1 MIKRILFSIIASL
14 GFICDEMLT
23 FEYVCDYPELGPRFY
38 GFPFIQE
45 TNSSWVFSMS
55 GDIYILGFIG
65 NFIFWALLFF
75 GVTLFFK
82 NLKNRFL
89 NILIKIVGWTVVTW
103 SVFVAF
109 LYFGAI
115 DWRFEFTHDNFKMNY
130 YEHDIKCDRNFIFS
144 KYNK

>member
-1 MIKRILFSIIASL
+1 
-14 GFICDEMLT
+14 MLT

-65 NFIFWALLFF
+65 NFIFWALFFF
-75 GVTLFFK
+75 GLTLFLK
-82 NLKNRFL
+82 KVKNRFL
-89 NILIKIVGWTVVTW
+89 NILIKILGWSVVVW

-130 YEHDIKCDRNFIFS
+130 YEQDIKCDRSFIFS